1 MYPSPEITIL
11 FTGSLTNLSVLRC
24 PWAMLATLWMAK
36 YKPWPH
42 RMKMVIST
50 IIIIPKKN
58 KYCEDE
64 DVLKATW
71 HSTTPPIKPLSHD
84 RLYYFLPVWDDK
96 PSLYIRALQ
105 PDHRRRMYA
114 ANALSKIADKL
125 VRKGDIQG

>member
-1 MYPSPEITIL
+1 MYSLPEIIIL
-11 FTGSLTNLSVLRC
+11 FTGSQTNLSVLKC
-24 PWAMLATLWMAK
+24 PWAMLATLWMAN

-42 RMKMVIST
+42 KMKMVIST
-50 IIIIPKKN
+50 QYFLVSEIVIV
-58 KYCEDE
+58 DE

-71 HSTTPPIKPLSHD
+71 QSTTPPIKALSHD

-125 VRKGDIQG
+125 VRK

>member
-1 MYPSPEITIL
+1 
-11 FTGSLTNLSVLRC
+11 
-24 PWAMLATLWMAK
+24 
-36 YKPWPH
+36 
-42 RMKMVIST
+42 MKMVIST
-50 IIIIPKKN
+50 IIIPDNK
-58 KYCEDE
+58 KYCVDE

-71 HSTTPPIKPLSHD
+71 QSTTPPIKALSHD

-125 VRKGDIQG
+125 VRK

>member
-1 MYPSPEITIL
+1 MYTLPEIIIL
-11 FTGSLTNLSVLRC
+11 FTGSQTNLSVLKC
-24 PWAMLATLWMAK
+24 PWAMLETLWMAN

-42 RMKMVIST
+42 KMKMVIST
-50 IIIIPKKN
+50 IIIPDNK
-58 KYCEDE
+58 KYCVDE

-71 HSTTPPIKPLSHD
+71 QSTTPPIKALSHD

-125 VRKGDIQG
+125 VRK

>member
-1 MYPSPEITIL
+1 
-11 FTGSLTNLSVLRC
+11 
-24 PWAMLATLWMAK
+24 
-36 YKPWPH
+36 
-42 RMKMVIST
+42 MKMVISAIRT
-50 IIIIPKKN
+50 PN
-58 KYCEDE
+58 TNSYCADE

-71 HSTTPPIKPLSHD
+71 QSTTPPIKPLSHD

-125 VRKGDIQG
+125 VRKGDIKG